1 MKNLDQQFTQGHYRS
16 QPEVNFHRT
25 YRFKELSNERGLSI
39 SEVMTIAFCA
49 VRRESPRADPG
60 ERQAEPAGVPQVPLR
75 RQPVGLRLR
84 RPQDCPGTK
93 AITLVIVYKGQHS
106 V

>member
-1 MKNLDQQFTQGHYRS
+1 M
-16 QPEVNFHRT
+16 NFHRT
-25 YRFKELSNERGLSI
+25 YRFKELSNERGVYQSLQV
-39 SEVMTIAFCA
+39 VMTIALCA
-49 VRRESPRADPG
+49 VRREPPRADSG

-93 AITLVIVYKGQHS
+93 AITGMA
-106 V
+106 

>member
-1 MKNLDQQFTQGHYRS
+1 
-16 QPEVNFHRT
+16 
-25 YRFKELSNERGLSI
+25 
-39 SEVMTIAFCA
+39 MTIAFCA

-93 AITLVIVYKGQHS
+93 AITPVHPQPSFRVTFIS
-106 V
+106 MNADDTT